1 MNATQILAGRRE
13 GELLAFPSVR
23 RMADILSQRCREPSW
38 VRTSVASL
46 DRFRTMTGHADL
58 EQLLK
63 EAVADSTINVVTA
76 HPGDDEAPLL
86 LPLPAGNVGVRGGV
100 AEQALTAFASALS
113 GYTESQISALAM
125 GAKIWFRLNGVA
137 LPWRPLPG
145 VPSSPVLSAGGAQET
160 ERLVLLALIGS
171 GLRLAELLRLRR
183 GDVGSLDAEGRLIPD
198 IEADPLAVQYT
209 PRRGKQIERITFLTY
224 STRQALLASLEQTPP
239 HIIDLDAPLIA
250 QSNGSKATVVSVAR
264 ARRRSKALIRAGSDV
279 NVALCRA
286 TGDFFRDW
294 GLPGSRFV
302 GPEDLNIEEYI

>member
-46 DRFRTMTGHADL
+46 ERFRTMTRHADL

-63 EAVADSTINVVTA
+63 EAVADSTINVNMAEASSDTTKHVT
-76 HPGDDEAPLL
+76 PP
-86 LPLPAGNVGVRGGV
+86 VGVRAGV

-145 VPSSPVLSAGGAQET
+145 IPSSPVLSTGGAQET

-183 GDVGSLDAEGRLIPD
+183 GDVGSLDTEGRLIPD

-224 STRQALLASLEQTPP
+224 STRQALLASLEQIPP

-250 QSNGSKATVVSVAR
+250 QSDGSKATVVSVAR